1 MNRYHKQDIT
11 GADPT
16 DPVEATKKTRRTR
29 QRQRGATHETRP
41 DTTKHRAR
49 KGVLLSGVA
58 STTRGWGDPSRQ
70 PQRHL
75 HRLFASQERDQMKD
89 PRKSWGLSDT
99 CHREPVNSSLSKA
112 KCFNITTLIPKN
124 YSRSSLPSCREQRPR
139 GNPSAITPKPEAPFP
154 CSHRRRTRGRCSAA
168 ALAAVWTTAGSA
180 AQEPGDQLATQTNG
194 HAPPP
199 PAPILSLPPENGRIR
214 PAACTSIVLAR
225 SRWSSWPHLRRLWPI
240 RPSSTSL
247 TPAEVLCSPARFS
260 RSTAN
265 AFQVS
270 KAGY

>member
-1 MNRYHKQDIT
+1 
-11 GADPT
+11 
-16 DPVEATKKTRRTR
+16 
-29 QRQRGATHETRP
+29 
-41 DTTKHRAR
+41 
-49 KGVLLSGVA
+49 
-58 STTRGWGDPSRQ
+58 
-70 PQRHL
+70 
-75 HRLFASQERDQMKD
+75 MKD

-124 YSRSSLPSCREQRPR
+124 YSRSSLPSGREQRPR
-139 GNPSAITPKPEAPFP
+139 GHPSAITPKPEAPFP

-168 ALAAVWTTAGSA
+168 AMAAVWTTAGSA
-180 AQEPGDQLATQTNG
+180 AQEPGDQLATQTHG

-199 PAPILSLPPENGRIR
+199 QPPPCPCPPKTAEFALLHAPR
-214 PAACTSIVLAR
+214 
-225 SRWSSWPHLRRLWPI
+225 SSWRDPAGPAGHICAGYGPFAI

-247 TPAEVLCSPARFS
+247 TPAEALCSPARFS